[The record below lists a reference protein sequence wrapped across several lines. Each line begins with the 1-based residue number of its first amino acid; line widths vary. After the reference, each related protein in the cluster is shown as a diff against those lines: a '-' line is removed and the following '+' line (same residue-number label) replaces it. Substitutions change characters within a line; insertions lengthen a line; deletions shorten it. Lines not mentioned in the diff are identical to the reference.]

1 MNMDPEIQA
10 ELDQAEAAR
19 SAGNEGKARVC
30 ARRAAGIAARLYYH
44 RHGVRV
50 ESSSAYYLLSTL
62 AEKLDLEDGIRK
74 AARNLTRQVDPD
86 FRLPPGV
93 DLIAEA
99 REVCN
104 KLSSL

>member
-1 MNMDPEIQA
+1 MDPEIQA

-19 SAGNEGKARVC
+19 LAGNEGKARVC

-44 RHGVRV
+44 RHGMRPA
-50 ESSSAYYLLSTL
+50 SSSSYDLLSTL
-62 AEKLDLEDGIRK
+62 AELPGLEDGIRK
-74 AARNLTRQVDPD
+74 AARELTRRVDPD

-99 REVCN
+99 RQVCS
-104 KLSSL
+104 KLSDL